1 MTATPRADHAA
12 ATDGFDAFY
21 RRTRTRLLVQTWA
34 LTGDRPAAVKAVRD
48 AYVACAHHWPKV
60 SLLDDAHADTGG
72 SEREDWLRPIAWG
85 RAQGRHT
92 VPHFHRA
99 AQIDPESAATLAAV
113 ASLSSLHRRVLLLS
127 HLSTANLAQLARE
140 VGLSTRRAERE
151 LHEAIA
157 RFAAHRNVAPSEVQA
172 AFEPLFVDAVRQPWP
187 DSNSLLRIG
196 ASRRVLH
203 LTTGAI
209 AVIAVCIGTGVGV
222 SWNAHNSVDLSQKH
236 WRSVTPA
243 ATSVSVS
250 ASSLLPAADL
260 AKLGD
265 VTGAVGDGAQP
276 KLPPAAAKSS
286 AAHVLACLGGAGST
300 TDTHVAAWRTVGT
313 SASSGWVT
321 EAARSS
327 SGPSQAAADYKSLL
341 TWYDGCPSVRLQLQQ
356 TYTIKGV
363 GDQAALAQLHNFD
376 GSGRTVLVA
385 LAQTGSLTAIVGTSQ
400 HNGISPN
407 AVATTLATLT
417 ERLCHAPGAGTK
429 NCVAAHPVVVPSSL
443 PKLARHPGLLGT
455 VDLPAIPGIN
465 QPWEAT
471 PVTAAVRNLAAT
483 PCDHTSFGS
492 VHGAVTRVFLI
503 PGAKQVAANFGLTET
518 IGRFSS
524 AGAASA
530 FTDAIKTKMD
540 SCQQNDLGSHVTLM
554 PIGGMPPGTD
564 ALAWQI
570 QIQTSANNSVTY
582 EMAAISAGHSAAQL
596 SFVPDG
602 SYAVSDQDFA
612 NLVVRAAQRLLSN

>member
-1 MTATPRADHAA
+1 MTATPTAPHAA
-12 ATDGFDAFY
+12 STDGFDAFY

-48 AYVACAHHWPKV
+48 AYVACAHHWSKV

-72 SEREDWLRPIAWG
+72 SEREDWLRPIAWA

-99 AQIDPESAATLAAV
+99 AQIDDEAAATLTAV

-172 AFEPLFVDAVRQPWP
+172 AFEPLFADAVKQPWP

-203 LTTGAI
+203 LTTGAV
-209 AVIAVCIGTGVGV
+209 AVIAVCIGAGIAV
-222 SWNAHNSVDLSQKH
+222 SWNGHGAVDLSQKH

-243 ATSVSVS
+243 ATTVPVS
-250 ASSLLPAADL
+250 ASSLLPITDL
-260 AKLGD
+260 ARLGD
-265 VTGAVGDGAQP
+265 VTGTLGDGAQP
-276 KLPPAAAKSS
+276 KLPAAAAKSS
-286 AAHVLACLGGAGST
+286 AAHVLACLGGAGSA
-300 TDTHVAAWRTVGT
+300 TDTHIASWRTVGT
-313 SASSGWVT
+313 SAATGWVT
-321 EAARSS
+321 EAVRSS
-327 SGPSQAAADYKSLL
+327 STSTQAGADYTSLL
-341 TWYDGCPSVRLQLQQ
+341 TWYDGCPSVRLQLQR
-356 TYTIKGV
+356 TWTVKGV

-400 HNGISPN
+400 HKAISPTT
-407 AVATTLATLT
+407 VAASLAALT
-417 ERLCHAPGAGTK
+417 EHLCHLPGAGTK
-429 NCVAAHPVVVPSSL
+429 NCAPHPVVVASAL
-443 PKLARHPGLLGT
+443 PKLASHPGLLGT

-471 PVTAAVRNLAAT
+471 PVTAATRNLAST

-492 VHGAVTRVFLI
+492 VHGAVTRVFLF
-503 PGAKQVAANFGLTET
+503 PGAKQLAANFGLTET
-518 IGRFSS
+518 IGSFASG
-524 AGAASA
+524 GAASA

-540 SCQQNDLGSHVTLM
+540 SCQQNDLGSHVTLL
-554 PIGGMPPGTD
+554 PIAGMPAGTD

-602 SYAVSDQDFA
+602 SYAISDQDFT